1 MTGNNDTLLIVGN
14 GPVGVHL
21 VNELYRLGYEGPL
34 TLFGEEPYAPY
45 NRVQLSS
52 LLNGS
57 CAWQSLNTEVLLRPH
72 WQTQYHTRI
81 TDLELT
87 QRLATDNHGNRHPYR
102 QLVLATGS
110 QPHIPAIPGT
120 SLKGVFAFRNF
131 DDAQRL
137 MGRQV
142 SSRHT
147 VVVGGGLLGIET
159 ARAMAKYGT
168 RVTLIHHSP
177 VLMSRQLDE
186 TASALLQKELKQDGV
201 GIALASGVLAIDGAR
216 EVKGVLLRG
225 GGMLACDTVIFAT
238 GIRPAV
244 DLARQAG
251 IAVGLGIRINTR
263 LETSETRHYA
273 IGECAELNG
282 RIFGLVAPGLEQA
295 AILARRLTNPEDDSE
310 YREVLLSS
318 SLKVVQTPVFSA
330 GAVGDAFDSPG
341 FDTLAYQRDGVYRKL
356 VFARRRLVGAIAL
369 GDWPEAERL
378 KIAIDCQQRL
388 STWRRWLFKRN
399 GVLWSDDSNP
409 AQLAANIIICNCRQV
424 NAGEIRACIAEGAH
438 TLESLGQQC
447 GAGTVCGS
455 CQPLLARFT
464 TTDTRP
470 TTQGHWPLVGW
481 AAMVL
486 VLLVTFY
493 ALPPLAISDQYSLSS
508 LDHWWSDSSYRQIS
522 GFTMLGL
529 LSLGMLVG
537 LRKRIKRFRFLTFA
551 TWRWFHVVL
560 STLCLAILFLHTGLG
575 ATQGL
580 NRWLMLCFSSAVGL
594 GVVATVLT
602 HWESRSPGI
611 MSKSVKR
618 WLTTAHLASVWPLP
632 VLLSFH
638 ILSVYWF

>member
-1 MTGNNDTLLIVGN
+1 MTGNNEPLLIVGN

-21 VNELYRLGYEGPL
+21 VNELYRLGYDGPL

-52 LLNGS
+52 LISGS
-57 CAWQSLNTEVLLRPH
+57 CAWQSLNTRVHLREH
-72 WQTQYHTRI
+72 WQTRYHTRI
-81 TDLELT
+81 TDLSPA
-87 QRLATDNHGNRHPYR
+87 RGMATDNYGSRHPYGK
-102 QLVLATGS
+102 LVMATGS
-110 QPHIPAIPGT
+110 LPHIPAIPGT
-120 SLKGVFAFRNF
+120 TLKGVFAFRNF

-177 VLMSRQLDE
+177 VLMNRQLDE
-186 TASALLQKELKQDGV
+186 AASDLLAAALNRDAVEV
-201 GIALASGVLAIDGAR
+201 VLANGVLAIDGAR
-216 EVKGVLLRG
+216 QVEGVLLRDG
-225 GGMLACDTVIFAT
+225 GLQPCDTVIFAT

-244 DLARQAG
+244 DLARQSG
-251 IAVGLGIRINTR
+251 IAVGQGIRINAR
-263 LETSETRHYA
+263 LETSQPGHYA
-273 IGECAELNG
+273 IGECSEFNG

-295 AILARRLTNPEDDSE
+295 AILARRLVDPEDDSE

-318 SLKVVQTPVFSA
+318 SLKVIQTPVFSA
-330 GAVGDAFDSPG
+330 GAVGDAFDSPS
-341 FDTLAYQRDGVYRKL
+341 FDAITYRRDGVYRKL

-369 GDWPEAERL
+369 GDWPEAERV
-378 KIAIDCQQRL
+378 KVAIDRQQRL
-388 STWRRWLFKRN
+388 SPWRSWLFKRS
-399 GVLWSDDSNP
+399 GVLWSDQSNP
-409 AQLAANIIICNCRQV
+409 AQLPASTIICNCRQV
-424 NAGEIRACIAEGAH
+424 SAGAIRACIEQGADN
-438 TLESLGQQC
+438 LDALGQRC

-455 CQPLLARFT
+455 CQPLLTGFT
-464 TTDTRP
+464 ASGNSP
-470 TTQGHWPLVGW
+470 TPQGQWPLVAW

-486 VLLVTFY
+486 ALLTAFF
-493 ALPPLAISDQYSLSS
+493 ALPPLAIDDSYSLSS
-508 LDHWWSDSSYRQIS
+508 LDHWWSDSQYRQIS

-537 LRKRIKRFRFLTFA
+537 LRKRIKRFSFLKFA

-580 NRWLMLCFSSAVGL
+580 NRWLMLCFTGAVGL
-594 GVVATVLT
+594 GIITSLLT
-602 HWESRSPGI
+602 HWESRSPGVT
-611 MSKSVKR
+611 SKSVKR
-618 WLTTAHLASVWPLP
+618 WLTTAHLVSFWPLP
-632 VLLSFH
+632 VLVSFH